1 MEAPGAF
8 FPKSF
13 FFAPAT
19 HPGPLLKVIFSL
31 LFVCLA
37 ESARGAR
44 AKPFRAAARRNKRG
58 LSMKRLISLASLGA
72 GLYYLWTGDA
82 VQENFVAM
90 ALIGF
95 GVLLEMTVS
104 MD

>member
-1 MEAPGAF
+1 
-8 FPKSF
+8 
-13 FFAPAT
+13 
-19 HPGPLLKVIFSL
+19 
-31 LFVCLA
+31 
-37 ESARGAR
+37 
-44 AKPFRAAARRNKRG
+44 
-58 LSMKRLISLASLGA
+58 MKRLISLASLGA

-104 MD
+104 MDWSPAARAPPARRSCPKAAMRQDRQDSLPPGPPSPCAPTCESAFWISGVYMLPAPLK

>member
-1 MEAPGAF
+1 
-8 FPKSF
+8 
-13 FFAPAT
+13 
-19 HPGPLLKVIFSL
+19 
-31 LFVCLA
+31 
-37 ESARGAR
+37 
-44 AKPFRAAARRNKRG
+44 
-58 LSMKRLISLASLGA
+58 MKRLISLASLGA